1 MKFQRRQVLKNMVV
15 SFVGIAMS
23 KYAFSHPAQMTQ
35 RITKDAADKKDKI
48 VIVNAGIG
56 GNNSVDL
63 LNRIDKDCLA
73 YHPKLTILMSGT
85 NDMNSVKHVP
95 LNQYRQ
101 NLTQMVTKIK
111 ESGSELLLMTI
122 LPTYEPYLLTRHP
135 AAFYQPEGVAG
146 RRKQVND
153 VIKEVAD
160 KNKIHLLDIG
170 QRFADIGKIGLD
182 KDSLIQN
189 EANANKTDGTHP
201 TPNGY
206 RFMALSIFDYIS
218 DHELPTKTIV
228 CFGDSI
234 THGDGSLDKES
245 YPAYLLKLLTHP
257 NE

>member
-1 MKFQRRQVLKNMVV
+1 MKFQRRQILKNMVA

-23 KYAFSHPAQMTQ
+23 KYAFSHTTQNIKLIAQ
-35 RITKDAADKKDKI
+35 KADDRNDKTE
-48 VIVNAGIG
+48 VVNAGIG
-56 GNNSVDL
+56 GNNTVDL

-73 YHPKLTILMSGT
+73 YHPKLTILMGGT

-95 LNQYRQ
+95 LDQYRQ
-101 NLTQMVTKIK
+101 NLIQLVTKIK

-135 AAFYQPEGVAG
+135 AAFYQPEGVTG

-153 VIKEVAD
+153 VIKEVAE
-160 KNKIHLLDIG
+160 KYKIHLLDIG

-182 KDSLIQN
+182 KESLIQN

-218 DHELPTKTIV
+218 DYKLPTEKIV

-257 NE
+257 N